1 MPIVITVSHIVV
13 SEYNTNA
20 VFTVRLSEAD
30 PLNLVTVNWSLSGMT
45 ADSGSDFTYLSGL
58 LSFDPG
64 VVEQTI
70 SVPIIDDAFAES
82 PETFQ
87 LNLYAP
93 STNAEIGNSV
103 AVATIIDN
111 DAAAGTPVVQVG
123 DAVVDEATG
132 LVQVALL
139 LDRPSLDAVTV
150 NCAVQEA
157 TAAAASDFT
166 VFPAATIAFA
176 PGETVKLVTVGILD
190 DATVE
195 STEVFDIVL
204 SNVIG
209 ATVGDGRGHVFING
223 NDQQPELLPVVDLRN
238 AVAVEGQGYVDF
250 LVTLSSPGASAVSIY
265 YQTAA
270 GTAAS
275 YDDFISQAG
284 TLTFSPGETIKT
296 VRVSTVD
303 DAVVEG
309 QEAFTL
315 QLYSPTNAT
324 LGSAVGTAT
333 ILDNDGPPPSSASL
347 DGGTAADI
355 LRGTSFADAIT
366 GGDGDDVLD
375 GAGGDDSLSGG
386 AGDDTYLIEDAG
398 DSYSEAVGEGTDLV
412 ISYLPT
418 LTLGAHVENLQLA
431 GSAVTGIGNALDNR
445 MTGSVANNTLEG
457 GAGNDTLDGG
467 AGLDTASYAGAAGGV
482 SVTLASPGVQQNTI
496 GAGLDTLLNFENLTG
511 SAFDDQL
518 TGTTGANRLT
528 GGAGNDLL
536 DGGSGAD
543 SLLGGLGNDTYLV
556 DDAGDIVVEDPGAG
570 TDTVQSSVGRSL
582 GANQEN
588 LTLTGVGA
596 INGFGNSLDN
606 LLQGNSAANYLDGGS
621 GADTMAGGLG
631 NDTYI
636 VDNAGDVVTESDSA
650 GTDTT
655 RTSVDGYTLTSNVEW
670 LVLTGTA
677 HLSGNGNGLNNYLI
691 GNTGHNTLDGGV
703 GADTMSGGAGNDTYL
718 VDNAADVI
726 SELSG
731 EGTDTVRSSVTR
743 TLGAYQ
749 DNLILTGSTAIDG
762 SGNSEANVLTGNANN
777 NVLDGG
783 AGADTMTGG
792 AGDDTYVVDHTG
804 DVITEYV
811 GQGIDTIQS
820 TVSRGL
826 GSYQE
831 NLTLT
836 GSSAINGYGNSL
848 ANVITGNGAAN
859 YLDGGT
865 GADTMSGGLGDD
877 TYIVDHVGDVVTEG
891 SGAGKDTVRT
901 ALDGHLL
908 ENNVEWLVLT
918 GTAHLSGYGNG
929 LNNYLIGNTG
939 NNTLDGGVG
948 ADTMTGGVGDD
959 TYFVDNTGDIISELA
974 GQGIDTV
981 RSTISRSLGS
991 NQENL
996 TLIGGSTINGYGNT
1010 LANTLIGND
1019 AANYLDGATGADTMS
1034 GGLGDDTYIVDNI
1047 GDVVTEGSSAGK
1059 DTVRTALD
1067 GHLLENNVEW
1077 LVLTGVAHLTGF
1089 GNGLDNYLIGNTG
1102 NNTLDGGVGADTMT
1116 GGVGND
1122 TYFVDN
1128 TGDIISE
1135 LAGQGTDTVISSVT
1149 RYLGSNQ
1156 ENLTLTGA
1164 SALNGYG
1171 SNDDN
1176 FLQGNSAA
1184 NLLSGSGGAD
1194 TLAGGLGNDSLTGG
1208 SGADKFLFDSAP
1220 GAGNVDTLSD
1230 FLSGTDIVQLAQ
1242 ANFSGLAVGAVA
1254 ADAFIAGAGYSTAA
1268 DADDRLI
1275 YNTSDGALYY
1285 DADGLEGDAAVQ
1297 FAVLTGHPTLLS
1309 TDFLVS

>member
-1 MPIVITVSHIVV
+1 M
-13 SEYNTNA
+13 
-20 VFTVRLSEAD
+20 
-30 PLNLVTVNWSLSGMT
+30 
-45 ADSGSDFTYLSGL
+45 
-58 LSFDPG
+58 
-64 VVEQTI
+64 
-70 SVPIIDDAFAES
+70 AFA
-82 PETFQ
+82 
-87 LNLYAP
+87 
-93 STNAEIGNSV
+93 
-103 AVATIIDN
+103 
-111 DAAAGTPVVQVG
+111 
-123 DAVVDEATG
+123 
-132 LVQVALL
+132 AL
-139 LDRPSLDAVTV
+139 R
-150 NCAVQEA
+150 
-157 TAAAASDFT
+157 
-166 VFPAATIAFA
+166 
-176 PGETVKLVTVGILD
+176 
-190 DATVE
+190 
-195 STEVFDIVL
+195 
-204 SNVIG
+204 
-209 ATVGDGRGHVFING
+209 
-223 NDQQPELLPVVDLRN
+223 
-238 AVAVEGQGYVDF
+238 
-250 LVTLSSPGASAVSIY
+250 
-265 YQTAA
+265 
-270 GTAAS
+270 
-275 YDDFISQAG
+275 
-284 TLTFSPGETIKT
+284 
-296 VRVSTVD
+296 
-303 DAVVEG
+303 
-309 QEAFTL
+309 
-315 QLYSPTNAT
+315 
-324 LGSAVGTAT
+324 
-333 ILDNDGPPPSSASL
+333 
-347 DGGTAADI
+347 AD
-355 LRGTSFADAIT
+355 
-366 GGDGDDVLD
+366 
-375 GAGGDDSLSGG
+375 
-386 AGDDTYLIEDAG
+386 
-398 DSYSEAVGEGTDLV
+398 
-412 ISYLPT
+412 
-418 LTLGAHVENLQLA
+418 
-431 GSAVTGIGNALDNR
+431 
-445 MTGSVANNTLEG
+445 GSVVTWGVPRRLWRRQQRRGEPVARCGEHG
-457 GAGNDTLDGG
+457 QSVHQRCFHLDGG
-467 AGLDTASYAGAAGGV
+467 AGT
-482 SVTLASPGVQQNTI
+482 
-496 GAGLDTLLNFENLTG
+496 
-511 SAFDDQL
+511 
-518 TGTTGANRLT
+518 
-528 GGAGNDLL
+528 
-536 DGGSGAD
+536 D

-556 DDAGDIVVEDPGAG
+556 DDAGDVVVEDPGAG

-865 GADTMSGGLGDD
+865 GADTLSGGLGDD
-877 TYIVDHVGDVVTEG
+877 TYIVDSVGDVVTEN

-901 ALDGHLL
+901 ALDGHIL

-1067 GHLLENNVEW
+1067 GHILENNVEW
-1077 LVLTGVAHLTGF
+1077 LVLTGTAHLAGF

-1176 FLQGNSAA
+1176 LLRGNSAA

-1208 SGADKFLFDSAP
+1208 SGADKFLFDSTP

-1242 ANFSGLAVGAVA
+1242 ANFGGLAVGAVA
-1254 ADAFIAGAGYSTAA
+1254 ANAFIAGAGYTTAE

-1309 TDFLVS
+1309 TDFLVL